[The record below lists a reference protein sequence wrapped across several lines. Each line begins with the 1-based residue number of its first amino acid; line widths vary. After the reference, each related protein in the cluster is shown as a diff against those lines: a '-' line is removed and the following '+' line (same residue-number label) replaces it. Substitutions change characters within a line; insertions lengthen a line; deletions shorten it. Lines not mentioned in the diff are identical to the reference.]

1 MASGTDV
8 RRSKIRI
15 RSFLI
20 YNKVK
25 MALKFH
31 TLKINNIVQETDN
44 AVSVEFEIPNEL
56 KETFEYKHGQYVTI
70 KIPLESEERRAYSIC
85 SSPLESY
92 NITVAIKEKEDGFV
106 SKYLNNEIKNGDIL
120 EVMPPLGNFTI
131 ELDGDKSRNLI
142 MFGGGSGITP
152 LMSILKTALIKEPN
166 SKIILFY
173 SNTNKNSIIFKN
185 ELDELISK
193 YPDNLFIYHFLSKPD
208 AEWNGEKGRIDKQNA
223 EYIFEKYVD
232 TSEDNEYFLCGHQG
246 MMNDI
251 LEVMDNINVDENKI
265 HKESFTV
272 ELPDVTQKKSQKPE
286 AITDFD
292 ENELTDRNVKII
304 LYNEELEMTV
314 RPDETILTAAQR
326 EGFDPPFSCQIGAC
340 STCRAKLESGRVYM
354 EEHDALTDMEIE
366 DGYVLTCQAH
376 PISDDVIVNYDEY

>member
-1 MASGTDV
+1 
-8 RRSKIRI
+8 
-15 RSFLI
+15 
-20 YNKVK
+20 

-31 TLKINNIVQETDN
+31 PLKIKNITQEIEN
-44 AVSVEFEIPNEL
+44 AVSVEFEIPEEL
-56 KETFEYKHGQYVTI
+56 KDNFEYKHGQYVTI

-85 SSPLESY
+85 SSPEESD

-106 SKYLNNEIKNGDIL
+106 SKYLNNEIKNGDVL

-131 ELDGDKSRNLI
+131 ELDEDKSRNFI

-152 LMSILKTALIKEPN
+152 LMSIIKTTLLKEP
-166 SKIILFY
+166 KTIINLFY
-173 SNTNKNSIIFKN
+173 SNTNEETIIFAE
-185 ELDELISK
+185 ELELLKEK
-193 YPDNLFIYHFLSKPD
+193 YPDNLKVFHFLSRPS
-208 AEWNGEKGRIDKQNA
+208 ENWTGETGRIDK
-223 EYIFEKYVD
+223 EKTKYIFEKYID
-232 TSEDNEYFLCGHQG
+232 KNQDNEYFLCGHQG

-251 LEVMDNINVDENKI
+251 QEVLDEKNVDENRI

-272 ELPDVTQKKSQKPE
+272 ELPDVTQKKNTKPE
-286 AITDFD
+286 SVTDFNED
-292 ENELTDRNVKII
+292 ELTDRNVKVI

-376 PISDDVIVNYDEY
+376 PISDEVIVNYDEY